1 MAKECTSTKM
11 GTGEEIQIKYNKIMQ
26 FVSADLKEFSVKVN
40 FLVMENS
47 SLGLWINMMENS
59 PMARYKVEER

>member
-1 MAKECTSTKM
+1 
-11 GTGEEIQIKYNKIMQ
+11 MQ
-26 FVSADLKEFSVKVN
+26 FISADLKEFSVKVN